1 MMEEALE
8 MDSCSDHSLDIL
20 RYLDTQLTGSELEA
34 FSAHLKTCKEC
45 TVQLEAEQALSRVLR
60 NSGPLYTAPSALRAR
75 VSTVLNQAPA
85 RSSQRF
91 PGNLLSAMRDAW
103 RGLAHWAPSWS
114 LALPVLLVIV
124 AGLVILPGVTR
135 QVSAAS
141 YVSAAAAAH
150 RGYLDGNLPMEIRS
164 ESPEVVTAWFSG
176 KLPFTF
182 SLPSSQHD
190 PANRSIY
197 TLTGGRLVDYKGS
210 QAAFVSYTSA
220 RKQPVS
226 LLVASARF
234 AAVAGGNEVHAGS
247 LTFHYHT
254 DDRFKVATWVSDGV
268 AYALVSDVS
277 GSQGSCL
284 VCHQSMADHNSFRT
298 GP

>member
-1 MMEEALE
+1 

-20 RYLDTQLTGSELEA
+20 RYLDAQLTGNELEA

-45 TVQLEAEQALSRVLR
+45 TVQMEAEQALSRVLR
-60 NSGPLYTAPSALRAR
+60 NSGPLYTAPLALRAR

-85 RSSQRF
+85 RNRISQRF
-91 PGNLLSAMRDAW
+91 PGNVLPAMRDAW

-114 LALPVLLVIV
+114 LAVPALLVII
-124 AGLVILPGVTR
+124 AGLIILPSVTR

-176 KLPFTF
+176 KLPFSF
-182 SLPSSQHD
+182 RLPSSQRD

-226 LLVASARF
+226 LLVASAKF
-234 AAVAGGNEVHAGS
+234 AAVAGGDEVHAGN

-277 GSQGSCL
+277 GSSQGSCL
-284 VCHQSMADHNSFRT
+284 VCHQSMADRDSFRT

>member
-1 MMEEALE
+1 

-45 TVQLEAEQALSRVLR
+45 TVQMEAEQALSRVLR
-60 NSGPLYTAPSALRAR
+60 NSRPLYTAPVALRAR
-75 VSTVLNQAPA
+75 ISTVLNQAQAQSPIP
-85 RSSQRF
+85 QRF
-91 PGNLLSAMRDAW
+91 PRNVLPAMRDAW

-114 LALPVLLVIV
+114 LTLPALLVIV
-124 AGLVILPGVTR
+124 AGLIILPGVTR

-150 RGYLDGNLPMEIRS
+150 RGYLNGNLPMEIRS
-164 ESPEVVTAWFSG
+164 ESPEVVTAWFSN

-182 SLPSSQHD
+182 SLPSSQRD

-197 TLTGGRLVDYKGS
+197 TLTGGRLVNYKGS

-226 LLVASARF
+226 LLVASAKF
-234 AAVAGGNEVHAGS
+234 AAVAGGDEVHAGT
-247 LTFHYHT
+247 LTFHYHS

-277 GSQGSCL
+277 GPSQGSCL
-284 VCHQSMADHNSFRT
+284 VCHQNMADHNSFRT

>member
-1 MMEEALE
+1 

-20 RYLDTQLTGSELEA
+20 RYLDNQLSDSELEA

-45 TVQLEAEQALSRVLR
+45 TVQMEAEQALSRVLR
-60 NSGPLYTAPSALRAR
+60 DSGPLYTAPLALRAR
-75 VSTVLNQAPA
+75 VSTVLEQTPA
-85 RSSQRF
+85 RSRISQRF
-91 PGNLLSAMRDAW
+91 PGNVLPAMRDVW

-114 LALPVLLVIV
+114 LAVPALLVIV
-124 AGLVILPGVTR
+124 AALIFIPGVSR

-150 RGYLDGNLPMEIRS
+150 RGYLDGNLPMEIQS

-182 SLPSSQHD
+182 RLPSSQRD
-190 PANRSIY
+190 LTSRSIY

-220 RKQPVS
+220 RNQPVS
-226 LLVASARF
+226 LLVASAKF
-234 AAVAGGNEVHAGS
+234 AAVAGGDEVHAGT

-254 DDRFKVATWVSDGV
+254 GDGFKVVTWVSDGM

-277 GSQGSCL
+277 GSARGSCL
-284 VCHQSMADHNSFRT
+284 VCHQSMADHDSFRT